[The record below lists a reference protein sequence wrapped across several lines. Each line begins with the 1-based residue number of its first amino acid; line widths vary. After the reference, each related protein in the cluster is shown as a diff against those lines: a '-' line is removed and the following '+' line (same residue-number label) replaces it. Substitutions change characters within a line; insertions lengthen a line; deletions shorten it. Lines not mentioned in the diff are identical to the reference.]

1 VPELTRSL
9 AERLRVI
16 ARGPRCYAQDNSQTS
31 SLLKRGLV
39 QETDR
44 AVPKN
49 PYTGQPRREYEIT
62 EAGQAVLNEQDADL
76 GPSRETCSM
85 R

>member
-1 VPELTRSL
+1 MPELRQSL
-9 AERLRVI
+9 VERLQVL
-16 ARGPRCYAQDNSQTS
+16 ARGPRSYGEDNSQIG

-39 QETDR
+39 QETGR

-62 EAGQAVLNEQDADL
+62 AAGRAVLSEQDAGA
-76 GPSRETCSM
+76 GPARRAGTM
-85 R
+85 L

>member
-1 VPELTRSL
+1 MPELTRSL
-9 AERLRVI
+9 VERLRVI

-62 EAGQAVLNEQDADL
+62 ETGQTVLSEQDA
-76 GPSRETCSM
+76 GAGASRRAGAM
-85 R
+85 L